1 MVSKESL
8 GSEEKKKVRVN
19 TQINGEPA
27 QIFLELKRRG
37 IISNARDAV
46 IQGLMCLHERMLARD
61 LQRAQLKASERLNQE
76 Y

>member
-76 Y
+76 L